1 MTILSD
7 RIENLA
13 ESATIAMSQR
23 SRDLK
28 AKGLDVINLSLGEP
42 DFNTPDFIKEAAKR
56 AVAENYTHYT
66 PVPGYLEVRE
76 AIALKLKRDNG
87 LDYHPNQIVVSTGA
101 KQSIIN
107 AVLCLVN
114 KGDEVLIP
122 APYWV
127 SYREM
132 ALYSEGTVVPIQ
144 AEVEQGFKIT
154 PQQLEAHI
162 SDKTKLFIF
171 SSPSN
176 PTGGGYTENE
186 LRALG
191 EVFKRYPKIHIISDE
206 IYEHIR
212 YIGHH
217 FSMASIPELYERVI
231 TVNGV
236 SKAFAMTGW
245 RIGYIAASKQIATA
259 CTKIQGQFTS
269 APSSISQ
276 MAAKAAMEADP
287 KDIQFMVDAFARRRK
302 IMIDGLSSIE
312 GLICNEPEGAFYLFP
327 KVDALLGSHFGD
339 RQIKTAEDLCMYL
352 LEEAHVATVD
362 GSAFGADEYIR
373 LSYAA
378 SEETL
383 KEAIERIRLAINK
396 LEK

>member
-28 AKGLDVINLSLGEP
+28 AKGVDVINLSLGEP